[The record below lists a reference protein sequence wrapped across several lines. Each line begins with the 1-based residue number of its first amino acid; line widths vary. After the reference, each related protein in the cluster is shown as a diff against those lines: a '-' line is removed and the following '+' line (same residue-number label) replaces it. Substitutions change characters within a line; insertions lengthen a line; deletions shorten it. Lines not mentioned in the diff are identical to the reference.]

1 MNGKDPKETECKKK
15 ETFCGWAQDNEKLI
29 RLACMPKKLNVE
41 SLKFEYEVDC
51 VNDTEKNIMT
61 CLCNTDNCNYQCN
74 ECKWKKS
81 VKEKILKCENADP
94 NCEARSVLSTKVTK
108 GTEASGSVTTH
119 STTPAKTSEDRNTK
133 TTNSNGAIP
142 ADNGSTKYNGKIPE
156 REQPDSPESDSG
168 CQRIA
173 EPSQV
178 LLIIWI
184 LATFI
189 TTVDIPRYIPLQL
202 CLNLHKYKANV

>member
-1 MNGKDPKETECKKK
+1 MVI
-15 ETFCGWAQDNEKLI
+15 TFG
-29 RLACMPKKLNVE
+29 
-41 SLKFEYEVDC
+41 SF
-51 VNDTEKNIMT
+51 
-61 CLCNTDNCNYQCN
+61 
-74 ECKWKKS
+74 
-81 VKEKILKCENADP
+81 
-94 NCEARSVLSTKVTK
+94 LSTKVTK
-108 GTEASGSVTTH
+108 GTEASGSVTKENVDGTPKPA
-119 STTPAKTSEDRNTK
+119 TTPANTSEDRNTK

-142 ADNGSTKYNGKIPE
+142 ADNGSTKYNGKVPE